1 VPRVLPTLTM
11 LAALVA
17 PAAALEVVDVHVPRV
32 VRLKDRR
39 PVRTVRAKVTI
50 RNDTGQRITF
60 ADAGALTAAGLVVAA
75 KEGSIVCPE
84 IRPVLESPRRFPWVI
99 AAGRTRRIVHR
110 LSIPCGPNPA
120 KETDWVVTAGSKSA
134 VIDVV
139 DKRASTAFA
148 LPGRYAVGMT
158 TLSLVDAS
166 RPTMPNGT
174 YPGAPDRQLP
184 TLVWYPAD
192 ANGPDV
198 PVAVD
203 GKPFPLVVFG
213 HSLSGTSNQSTQYT
227 THLAS
232 HGYVVAAP
240 AFPLST
246 LGAPGGSTVA
256 DTPAQAKD
264 VSFVIDTFLGF
275 SADGT
280 NRFSG
285 AIDVDRVA
293 VTGHSGGA
301 ITTLVVTYDSGVR
314 DPRIKA
320 AIPLAPPSCW
330 FKDGWFGDVT
340 VPLLILQGDA
350 DLLVDVDANARP
362 LYGIANPPKSLVRI
376 ARGNH
381 MGFADF
387 GSQIDDLDVCAIFPD
402 STSLSAGIEAMIA
415 ALGGAADHLSFA
427 GCTLAS
433 CAGDP
438 SHLDGRRQMQITKQT
453 ATAFLA
459 SVFRGDAVA
468 ERYLYEELT
477 AANPELT
484 HDFAR

>member
-1 VPRVLPTLTM
+1 
-11 LAALVA
+11 
-17 PAAALEVVDVHVPRV
+17 
-32 VRLKDRR
+32 
-39 PVRTVRAKVTI
+39 
-50 RNDTGQRITF
+50 
-60 ADAGALTAAGLVVAA
+60 
-75 KEGSIVCPE
+75 
-84 IRPVLESPRRFPWVI
+84 
-99 AAGRTRRIVHR
+99 
-110 LSIPCGPNPA
+110 
-120 KETDWVVTAGSKSA
+120 VTAGTSSA

-139 DKRASTAFA
+139 DKRTSTAFA
-148 LPGRYAVGMT
+148 LPGRYAVGT
-158 TLSLVDAS
+158 TSLSLVDAS

-184 TLVWYPAD
+184 SLVWYPAD
-192 ANGPDV
+192 ANGADV
-198 PVAVD
+198 PVAAD

-213 HSLSGTSNQSTQYT
+213 HALSGTPNQSTQYT

-232 HGYVVAAP
+232 HGYVVVAP

-246 LGAPGGSTVA
+246 LGAPGGTTVA

-280 NRFSG
+280 NRFAG
-285 AIDVDRVA
+285 AIDADRIA

-301 ITTLVVTYDSGVR
+301 ITTLVVAYDAGVR

-330 FKDGWFGDVT
+330 FKDGWFGSVT

-350 DLLVDVDANARP
+350 DLLVDVDTNARALYP
-362 LYGIANPPKSLVRI
+362 LANPPKSLVRI

-381 MGFADF
+381 MGFTDF
-387 GSQIDDLDVCAIFPD
+387 GSQIDDLDVCKIFPD
-402 STSLSAGIEAMIA
+402 STSLDAGIEAMIA
-415 ALGGAADHLSFA
+415 ALGGAADHLSFTA
-427 GCTLAS
+427 CTLAS

-453 ATAFLA
+453 AAAFLA
-459 SVFRGDAVA
+459 FVLRDDAVA
-468 ERYLYEELT
+468 ARYLYQELAKT
-477 AANPELT
+477 NPDLT
-484 HDFAR
+484 HDFVR

>member
-1 VPRVLPTLTM
+1 M
-11 LAALVA
+11 
-17 PAAALEVVDVHVPRV
+17 
-32 VRLKDRR
+32 
-39 PVRTVRAKVTI
+39 
-50 RNDTGQRITF
+50 
-60 ADAGALTAAGLVVAA
+60 
-75 KEGSIVCPE
+75 
-84 IRPVLESPRRFPWVI
+84 
-99 AAGRTRRIVHR
+99 
-110 LSIPCGPNPA
+110 
-120 KETDWVVTAGSKSA
+120 
-134 VIDVV
+134 
-139 DKRASTAFA
+139 
-148 LPGRYAVGMT
+148 
-158 TLSLVDAS
+158 
-166 RPTMPNGT
+166 
-174 YPGAPDRQLP
+174 
-184 TLVWYPAD
+184 
-192 ANGPDV
+192 
-198 PVAVD
+198 AVD

-246 LGAPGGSTVA
+246 LGAPGGTTVA

-275 SADGT
+275 SADGM

-285 AIDVDRVA
+285 AIDADRVA

-301 ITTLVVTYDSGVR
+301 ITTLVVTYDAGVR

-350 DLLVDVDANARP
+350 DLLVDVDANARA

-402 STSLSAGIEAMIA
+402 STSLNAGIEAMIA
-415 ALGGAADHLSFA
+415 ALGGAADHLSFD

-453 ATAFLA
+453 VTAFLA
-459 SVFRGDAVA
+459 SVFHGDAVA